1 MKIWR
6 VLVLNW
12 LFGLPVLGRTTRL
25 QGYFISRLLH
35 MSEVTWRTP
44 YWFSLHSSFLPP
56 VLPASL
62 KQHSYK
68 NATNRYKSLYRGL
81 SPYQD
86 WFISKMLTKFE
97 TKSARVKGWFMFFYL
112 SFSWASFW
120 LSFVN
125 IFKLFHQD
133 RVTACVC
140 VLFNICFLCIIGLN
154 RITVSQIF
162 LTRPNSLLAKCS
174 GNDHL

>member
-1 MKIWR
+1 MGFLCWVFKTTSYRGFYTCLKWR
-6 VLVLNW
+6 
-12 LFGLPVLGRTTRL
+12 GGRHIDFLYIRPFFL
-25 QGYFISRLLH
+25 QFYRLL
-35 MSEVTWRTP
+35 
-44 YWFSLHSSFLPP
+44 
-56 VLPASL
+56 L

-125 IFKLFHQD
+125 IFKLFHLE

-154 RITVSQIF
+154 RTTVSQIF